1 LVEGDEDGSQ
11 INLSHGNLNYFN
23 LNNCNGTISNA
34 TKLVNNNIG
43 ISIGSNTSPVY
54 FSNGVPVVCTNV
66 PTSAQITELTN

>member
-1 LVEGDEDGSQ
+1 MAGD
-11 INLSHGNLNYFN
+11 LFLNYFN
-23 LNNCNGTISNA
+23 LNNCNGTVSNA

-54 FSNGVPVVCTNV
+54 FSNGVPVVCTNI